1 MVRKKN
7 CVAAKILALLTACLL
22 AVTMLV
28 GCGGP
33 QQAAGTTKLKPVK
46 IAISTWSG
54 FGPLFIARDKGFF
67 QKYGLDVDI
76 QLIQGLAERKQAL
89 AGKKVDGLPATFDIV
104 TQTVAAGVPMKI
116 IWALAD
122 SAGGDGILVKNDINS
137 VADLK
142 GRTVAF
148 DYGTASHVFLTT
160 VLDRAGMTEKDIKM
174 VQMTSGDAGAAF
186 VGGKVDAAV
195 TWEPWLSK
203 ATKESNGKVLVT
215 SKEVPGLIVDTI
227 AFREDYAQANP
238 DVLQAMVKAMKDAM
252 DWYAANPDEGVKIMA
267 KGFNIPEEEMRENL
281 KVIKLLN
288 YQDNVKMFGT
298 ADKPGVFYN
307 TMQRI
312 VDLYYDKKII
322 PSKPDPRTIIDP
334 SFLQKA

>member
-1 MVRKKN
+1 MLLKKKT
-7 CVAAKILALLTACLL
+7 VLKLL
-22 AVTMLV
+22 AVCAACVFAVTALA
-28 GCGGP
+28 GCGG
-33 QQAAGTTKLKPVK
+33 QQSATATTQQLKPVK

-67 QKYGLDVDI
+67 KKYGLDVDI

-160 VLDRAGMTEKDIKM
+160 ILDRAGMTEKDLKV

-203 ATKESNGKVLVT
+203 ATKQGNGKVLVN
-215 SKEVPGLIVDTI
+215 SKETPGLIVDTI

-238 DVLQAMVKAMKDAM
+238 DVLQAMVRAMKDAM
-252 DWYAANPDEGVKIMA
+252 DWYAAHPDEGAKIMA
-267 KGFNIPEEEMRENL
+267 QGFNMSDTEMRENL
-281 KVIKLLN
+281 QVIKLLN

-298 ADKPGVFYN
+298 ADKPGVFYDN
-307 TMQRI
+307 MRRI
-312 VDLYYDKKII
+312 VNLYFDKQII
-322 PSKPDPRTIIDP
+322 TTKPDPRAIIDP